1 MMSAK
6 YTVRMSE
13 LSIDQ
18 LDKAARLIAERK
30 AGHVS
35 AMLYVGLHAE
45 HPSMTLDHIKSLP
58 ASEFSLIQDTATDED
73 DDEDLPTNAP

>member
-45 HPSMTLDHIKSLP
+45 HPNMTLDHIKSLP
-58 ASEFSLIQDTATDED
+58 ASEFSLIQDVADED
-73 DDEDLPTNAP
+73 EGEDDLPTSAP